1 MVIGI
6 VSRLAML
13 RRVDCCRVLL
23 NPADKY
29 LFYLNWMIKPCQA
42 LPIPMFISLEE
53 VLPYMCLCIYIYIY
67 TRKRR
72 NKKRKRERNESYE
85 VV

>member
-1 MVIGI
+1 
-6 VSRLAML
+6 
-13 RRVDCCRVLL
+13 
-23 NPADKY
+23 
-29 LFYLNWMIKPCQA
+29 MIKPCQA

-67 TRKRR
+67 IHTRKRR
-72 NKKRKRERNESYE
+72 NKKRKRGRNESYE

>member
-1 MVIGI
+1 
-6 VSRLAML
+6 
-13 RRVDCCRVLL
+13 
-23 NPADKY
+23 
-29 LFYLNWMIKPCQA
+29 MIKPCQA
-42 LPIPMFISLEE
+42 LPISMFISLEE